1 MIFGI
6 HSETLAGLPKSWGRF
21 DNYVISM
28 YNFLQHPLLFQHL
41 TLADTSAQGHLAAQQ
56 QHWHETPLPKADCEV
71 RVKSRWYWNHPSFSH
86 KQWHLCRASLVACR
100 SKLLSHT
107 IVFWA
112 FCKAVDYFRREIT
125 MEGYG
130 SSRTGPPGTAGSLQS
145 SARLCVA
152 RGSRKPTQPHAR
164 RMSSLLQYFL
174 SIYCSHLGKG
184 WITI

>member
-28 YNFLQHPLLFQHL
+28 YNFLRHLLFQHL

-56 QHWHETPLPKADCEV
+56 QHWHETPLPKADCEA
-71 RVKSRWYWNHPSFSH
+71 RVKSRWHWNHPSFSH
-86 KQWHLCRASLVACR
+86 KQWHLYRASLVACR

-174 SIYCSHLGKG
+174 SIYCCHLGKG